1 MIRDVCVVIGVGGMG
16 VTVARRLGSGRS
28 LVLAD
33 IDAEALR
40 HNEDELLGEGHH
52 VTTAQVDV
60 TSHSSVAELAAAAD
74 AAGPVTS
81 VVHTAGLSPEQ
92 ASVSA
97 ILAVDLLGVALTLD
111 AFGAVIAHGGAGV
124 VIASMAAHLSPPLA
138 PDVEFQLATAPVDD
152 LLTLQPS
159 DPNRFS
165 GPGEAYAYAKRVNQ
179 LCVAQAATAWGRRG
193 ARINSISPGII
204 STAMGR
210 QELAGESGG
219 AMQAMIDGSGCQR
232 IGTAD
237 DIAGVVDFL
246 LSPAANFVT
255 GTDILVDGGVTAAFR
270 TGQIEFGQIA
280 TG

>member
-1 MIRDVCVVIGVGGMG
+1 MIRDVSVVIGVGGMG
-16 VTVARRLGSGRS
+16 VAVARRVGPGRS

-33 IDAEALR
+33 VDAEALR
-40 HNEDELLGEGHH
+40 HIADQLRDEGHR
-52 VTTAQVDV
+52 VTTAHVDV
-60 TSHSSVAELAAAAD
+60 TSRSSVLELAAVAA

-92 ASVSA
+92 ATVKA

-111 AFGAVIAHGGAGV
+111 AFGAVIEHRGAGV
-124 VIASMAAHLSPPLA
+124 IIASMAAHLNA
-138 PDVEFQLATAPVDD
+138 PMEPHVEFQLATAATED
-152 LLTLQPS
+152 LLTLAPS

-179 LCVAQAATAWGRRG
+179 LRVASAATTWGSRG

-210 QELAGESGG
+210 QELAGDSGG
-219 AMQAMIDGSGCQR
+219 AMQAMIDGSGSQR

-246 LSPAANFVT
+246 LSPAASYVT
-255 GTDILVDGGVTAAFR
+255 GTDILVDGGVTAALR
-270 TGQIEFGQIA
+270 TGQIEFGQTA
-280 TG
+280 TA

>member
-16 VTVARRLGSGRS
+16 ATVARRLGPGRS

-33 IDAEALR
+33 VDAEALR
-40 HNEDELLGEGHH
+40 HNANQLLDEGHR
-52 VTTAQVDV
+52 VTTTEVDV
-60 TSHSSVAELAAAAD
+60 TSRSSVVELSAVAA

-92 ASVSA
+92 ATVSA

-111 AFGAVIAHGGAGV
+111 AFGTVIGHGGSGV
-124 VIASMAAHLSPPLA
+124 VIASMAAHLNAPLA
-138 PDVEFQLATAPVDD
+138 PDVEFHLATAPTED

-159 DPNRFS
+159 DPNGFS
-165 GPGEAYAYAKRVNQ
+165 SPGEAYAYAKRVNQ
-179 LCVAQAATAWGRRG
+179 LRVAQAATAWGRRG

-219 AMQAMIDGSGCQR
+219 AMRAMIDGSGSQR
-232 IGTAD
+232 LGTAD

-246 LSPAANFVT
+246 LSPAANYLT
-255 GTDILVDGGVTAAFR
+255 GTDILVDGGVTAALR
-270 TGQIEFGQIA
+270 TGQIEFGQTVTA
-280 TG
+280 

>member
-16 VTVARRLGSGRS
+16 AAVARRVGPGRS
-28 LVLAD
+28 LLLAD

-40 HNEDELLGEGHH
+40 HSADQLLDEGHR
-52 VTTAQVDV
+52 VTTAEVDV
-60 TSHSSVAELAAAAD
+60 TSRSSVVELAAVAA

-92 ASVSA
+92 ATVSA

-111 AFGAVIAHGGAGV
+111 AFGTVIEQGGSGV
-124 VIASMAAHLSPPLA
+124 VIASMAAHLNTPLA
-138 PDVEFQLATAPVDD
+138 ADVEFQLATAPVDN
-152 LLTLQPS
+152 LLALQPS
-159 DPNRFS
+159 DPNRFN

-179 LCVAQAATAWGRRG
+179 LCVARAATAWGSRG

-219 AMQAMIDGSGCQR
+219 AMRAMIDGSGSQR
-232 IGTAD
+232 IGTAE

-270 TGQIEFGQIA
+270 TGQIEFGQTVNA
-280 TG
+280 

>member
-16 VTVARRLGSGRS
+16 ATVARRVGPGRL

-33 IDAEALR
+33 IDAKALAHTADR
-40 HNEDELLGEGHH
+40 LLDEGHR

-60 TSHSSVAELAAAAD
+60 TSRSSVVEVAAAA
-74 AAGPVTS
+74 ATAGPVTS

-92 ASVSA
+92 ATVSA

-111 AFGAVIAHGGAGV
+111 AFATVIEHGGSGV
-124 VIASMAAHLSPPLA
+124 VIASMAAHLNTPLA

-152 LLTLQPS
+152 LLALQPS
-159 DPNRFS
+159 DPHRFS

-179 LCVAQAATAWGRRG
+179 LRVARAATAWGARG

-210 QELAGESGG
+210 QEFAGESGG
-219 AMQAMIDGSGCQR
+219 AMRAMIDGSGSQR

-246 LSPAANFVT
+246 LSPAASYVT

-270 TGQIEFGQIA
+270 TGQIEFGQPVTA
-280 TG
+280 